1 MHEYACIVCELCELQ
16 SKYNELKIILKERNF
31 SVCGNFL
38 DFVLLIQSES
48 LDNQEPTI
56 VCSRKCI
63 DFVFYK
69 NRIVGLY
76 NDVQFHLYSIM
87 LVNYEF

>member
-1 MHEYACIVCELCELQ
+1 MC
-16 SKYNELKIILKERNF
+16 
-31 SVCGNFL
+31 

-56 VCSRKCI
+56 VCSRKGI

-69 NRIVGLY
+69 LLNRIVGLY
-76 NDVQFHLYSIM
+76 NDVQFHLYSII